1 MSYQGKKNI
10 PKITVSKKKRGIM
23 HASVA
28 VGTLMAGVANLCM
41 SVFTAPRI
49 FRIFTLRVPGL
60 RFSLPLSDVD
70 CRKPPGQRCDL
81 LP

>member
-10 PKITVSKKKRGIM
+10 PKITVSNKRGIM

-28 VGTLMAGVANLCM
+28 VGTLMAGVAKL

-49 FRIFTLRVPGL
+49 LRIFTLRVPGL
-60 RFSLPLSDVD
+60 RFFPSFVRLQEAAGAAL
-70 CRKPPGQRCDL
+70 
-81 LP
+81 